1 MERTLTALK
10 GNSGGVCELM
20 KDRDSVAED
29 AHQCYYCTDFA
40 YMSLIQCKLHKI
52 SYCISHQIMCEC
64 PPSNINVIY
73 RYSTKELMQLET
85 SINEACN

>member
-1 MERTLTALK
+1 MRSAYSRILKDEKRARDQMERTLTALK

-40 YMSLIQCKLHKI
+40 YMS
-52 SYCISHQIMCEC
+52 
-64 PPSNINVIY
+64 VI
-73 RYSTKELMQLET
+73 
-85 SINEACN
+85 